1 MTVRSRV
8 FATARLLAC
17 AFIAL
22 AFSSCR
28 APERAS
34 AAAFSVEDWSGEGLV
49 GRRYYTDHFEIISTL
64 RDREFETALPAFC
77 EAAHARYV
85 QTISFPP
92 TESKLVT
99 HVFADRAQWAA
110 FTRRRF
116 PERFD
121 VYSRIRHGGFT
132 EGSASAIF
140 YVDRATALATIAH
153 EGWHQYVNA
162 HVVEPLPAW
171 IDEGLGSY
179 HEAIEYSGNEPRFT
193 PLRNTFRINALIDA
207 LRRDRLLTVRELV
220 ETDAGRVLIAGDDEA
235 THAYYAQTWA
245 LITLLRHGA
254 NGKFAGAFQRMMN
267 DIAEGTFHARLSA
280 LCVARQRET
289 AAGNDGAIGNGPVNE
304 PKGSASVDDSP
315 SASPTAPPPVAESE
329 GALALIVYFDHTPEA
344 LQDVYYD
351 HVVRVTGL
359 VR

>member
-1 MTVRSRV
+1 MSPRLRV
-8 FATARLLAC
+8 SAAARLLAC
-17 AFIAL
+17 MAIAL
-22 AFSSCR
+22 APYACR
-28 APERAS
+28 ATQQGP
-34 AAAFSVEDWSGEGLV
+34 AAAFSVDDWTGEGLV
-49 GRRYYTDHFEIISTL
+49 GRRYHTDHFEIISTL

-92 TESKLVT
+92 NETQLVT

-132 EGSASAIF
+132 EGNVSALF

-162 HVVEPLPAW
+162 HVEEPLPAW
-171 IDEGLGSY
+171 INEGLGSY
-179 HEAIEYSGNEPRFT
+179 HEAIEYSSDEPRFT

-207 LRRDRLLTVRELV
+207 LKRDRLLSVRELV
-220 ETDAGRVLIAGDDEA
+220 ETDAGRVLIAGDDAA

-254 NGKFAGAFQRMMN
+254 NGKFAPAFQQMMD
-267 DIAEGTFHARLSA
+267 DIATGTFHSRLSA
-280 LCVARQRET
+280 LRVARQREI
-289 AAGNDGAIGNGPVNE
+289 ASGSGSE
-304 PKGSASVDDSP
+304 SASVSQSP
-315 SASPTAPPPVAESE
+315 SPAVAESD
-329 GALALIVYFDHTPEA
+329 GALALIAYFDHTPEA

>member
-1 MTVRSRV
+1 MDLRLRV
-8 FATARLLAC
+8 SATARMLAC
-17 AFIAL
+17 AFMVL
-22 AFSSCR
+22 VFSGCR

-34 AAAFSVEDWSGEGLV
+34 AAAFSVEDWTGEGLV
-49 GRRYYTDHFEIISTL
+49 GRRYHTDHFEIISTL

-85 QTISFPP
+85 QTISFPQARA
-92 TESKLVT
+92 KLVT
-99 HVFADRAQWAA
+99 HIFADRAQWSA

-132 EGSASAIF
+132 EGNASAIF

-162 HVVEPLPAW
+162 HVEEPLPAW
-171 IDEGLGSY
+171 INEGLGSY
-179 HEAIEYSGNEPRFT
+179 HEAIEYSSDEPRFT

-207 LRRDRLLTVRELV
+207 LKRDRLLAVRELV

-254 NGKFAGAFQRMMN
+254 NGKFAAAFQRMMD
-267 DIAEGTFHARLSA
+267 DIAAGTFHARLSA
-280 LCVARQRET
+280 LRVARQREAT
-289 AAGNDGAIGNGPVNE
+289 
-304 PKGSASVDDSP
+304 SDDSGKSGDGNVNRVRNP
-315 SASPTAPPPVAESE
+315 SGVDGLPGASQAPPPFVESD
-329 GALALIVYFDHTPEA
+329 GGLALIAYFDHTPEA
-344 LQDVYYD
+344 LQEVYYD